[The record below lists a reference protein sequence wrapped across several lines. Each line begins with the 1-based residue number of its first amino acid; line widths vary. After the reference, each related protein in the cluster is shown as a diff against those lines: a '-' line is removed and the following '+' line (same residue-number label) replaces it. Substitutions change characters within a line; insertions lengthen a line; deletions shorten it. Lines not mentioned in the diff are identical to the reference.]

1 MEFGDIL
8 RQIRSERN
16 LSQDE
21 MAALLGTTKQVISR
35 YETKK
40 RIPRLSVVTAFAQKL
55 GLPVAALSGEEPIL
69 PPELTPVSGRRRVP
83 ILGSAACGEPIYSPG
98 DGTDYITVEDDLPC
112 DFALIAE
119 GDSMIGDRI
128 HSGDVV
134 FLRSQDHVQDGEI
147 AAVALDN
154 EVTLKH
160 VRRLR
165 GPDGNIAFT
174 QLLPSNPAY
183 APIDIGGEGE
193 TRMVRILGK
202 SRRRAVYA
210 VNKIEQILHKTRARD
225 ARPYGYRAI
234 YCLDE
239 NNLIRSSLFEGVEL
253 AARCAGGRQAER
265 RRSGTAQP

>member
-1 MEFGDIL
+1 MSILPAAFIERMKKQLPEEEWQAFFAVYEGEQPSCKGLRVNPSKCSAAEFEKISPFPL
-8 RQIRSERN
+8 RPVPWEKN
-16 LSQDE
+16 GFYADAE
-21 MAALLGTTKQVISR
+21 
-35 YETKK
+35 
-40 RIPRLSVVTAFAQKL
+40 KL
-55 GLPVAALSGEEPIL
+55 GAHPYYFAGLYYPQEPSAMLPVAALSGEEPIL

-202 SRRRAVYA
+202 AVA
-210 VNKIEQILHKTRARD
+210 VRFML
-225 ARPYGYRAI
+225 
-234 YCLDE
+234 
-239 NNLIRSSLFEGVEL
+239 
-253 AARCAGGRQAER
+253 
-265 RRSGTAQP
+265 

>member
-1 MEFGDIL
+1 MFINRRGYAPITLCRACGHQVGCDDCDARMVEHRFLKRLVCHQCGATKPMPVVCPACGVEG
-8 RQIRSERN
+8 R
-16 LSQDE
+16 
-21 MAALLGTTKQVISR
+21 MAAVGPGV
-35 YETKK
+35 E
-40 RIPRLSVVTAFAQKL
+40 RLAEE
-55 GLPVAALSGEEPIL
+55 VAALFPQTRIAVLSSDL
-69 PPELTPVSGRRRVP
+69 F
-83 ILGSAACGEPIYSPG
+83 GSARALKEQI
-98 DGTDYITVEDDLPC
+98 
-112 DFALIAE
+112 ALIAE

-202 SRRRAVYA
+202 AVA
-210 VNKIEQILHKTRARD
+210 VRFML
-225 ARPYGYRAI
+225 
-234 YCLDE
+234 
-239 NNLIRSSLFEGVEL
+239 
-253 AARCAGGRQAER
+253 
-265 RRSGTAQP
+265 